1 MLLYHFSILIANKF
15 IVLIYT
21 NIEITKRKVMP
32 IKEPEMDIGEDIN
45 RARIVALAVKEA
57 CSILSSEQSQ
67 KDEKYNSFI
76 TTKTI
81 INIIFSFILVITL

>member
-1 MLLYHFSILIANKF
+1 
-15 IVLIYT
+15 
-21 NIEITKRKVMP
+21 MP
-32 IKEPEMDIGEDIN
+32 IKEPEMDIANTPGEDIN

>member
-1 MLLYHFSILIANKF
+1 MTKNCSGNLVS
-15 IVLIYT
+15 VYT

>member
-1 MLLYHFSILIANKF
+1 MTSTHRE
-15 IVLIYT
+15 VYT